1 VDVGKVRGLQRFMA
15 SALGGTFR
23 RRKTGVGAPLIK
35 IGHYSGMVDLGGN
48 AALTLH
54 TDGVGTKLLVAQS
67 MERYDTVGIDCVAVT
82 VNDLICLGSEPIAL
96 LDYLALERED
106 DRLVKEIMKGLI
118 AGAEEAS
125 VPIVGGETAILG
137 EMIKGI
143 DGHGFDLASMGVGI
157 VEKDR
162 VIDGSAIRVGDA
174 VVGLRSSGLHSNGY
188 TLARKVLSK
197 RHSLKEFIP
206 SLDRTLGDELL
217 TPTKIYVRPV
227 LRLLR
232 KVELHGLANITG
244 GAFTKLARLTGGRS
258 LSFGLERVKQLPV
271 FGILAEEGR
280 LSTKEM
286 YSTFNMGV
294 GFCVILLPSQA
305 EEAIRVCRREGFE
318 ASVIGTIGSG
328 RGVHVGKVR
337 LA

>member
-1 VDVGKVRGLQRFMA
+1 VDVGKVRDLQRFMA
-15 SALGGTFR
+15 LALGGTFR
-23 RRKTGVGAPLIK
+23 RKKTGVGVPLIK
-35 IGHYSGMVDLGGN
+35 IGHYSGMVNLGGN
-48 AALTLH
+48 MALTLH

-106 DRLVKEIMKGLI
+106 DRLVKEIIKGLI

-143 DGHGFDLASMGVGI
+143 EGHGFDLASMGVGI

-162 VIDGSAIRVGDA
+162 VIDGSAIRAGDA

-188 TLARKVLSK
+188 TLTRKVLTK

-232 KVELHGLANITG
+232 KVEVHGLANITG
-244 GAFTKLARLTGGRS
+244 GAFTKLARLTGGQK
-258 LSFGLERVKQLPV
+258 LSFRLEHIRSLPV
-271 FGILAEEGR
+271 FGMLAEEGR

-294 GFCVILLPSQA
+294 GFCVILSPLQA
-305 EEAIRVCRREGFE
+305 EEAIRVCGKEGFE
-318 ASVIGTIGSG
+318 ASVIGTVGRG
-328 RGVHVGKVR
+328 RGVYVGKEQ